1 VVGLISQN
9 LIVEWVSKRFGM
21 KKSFTYGILFVAFSL
36 MIMGL
41 SRTLPVFVTAS
52 ILLGIVNSIVQT
64 LLPTILSQ
72 EADAKSQ
79 GTIMGLNSS
88 YQSIGMI
95 IGPLLGGFIASA
107 ISIPATFLGGAVLT
121 MVCFFLSFRILRP
134 GRHKESAF

>member
-21 KKSFTYGILFVAFSL
+21 KKSFTYSILFVALSL
-36 MIMGL
+36 IIMGL

-95 IGPLLGGFIASA
+95 VGPLLGGFIASA
-107 ISIPATFLGGAVLT
+107 ISIPSTFLVGAFLT
-121 MVCFFLSFRILRP
+121 IVCFFLSFRILRP
-134 GRHKESAF
+134 GSRKESAF